1 MYIKVHV
8 QREGSYAGLQASL
21 GHTWKRFETM
31 RSAFVKNGPEN
42 VHWTQANIAGFVKPV
57 SHGR

>member
-1 MYIKVHV
+1 M
-8 QREGSYAGLQASL
+8 QREGSYTGLQASL

-31 RSAFVKNGPEN
+31 RSAFVKN
-42 VHWTQANIAGFVKPV
+42 VAGEVSFAKPV